1 MTTITIINNLD
12 KYNFNSHK
20 RTTAHF
26 NVWNDDGSVLYRNIS
41 LWGNQKQHALKSSQP
56 TIFQTKNTSSNTRKL
71 VKKDGNGYERNLSR
85 KTVLIGTYLQNE
97 H

>member
-41 LWGNQKQHALKSSQP
+41 LWGNLSKATCLKVISTNYLSDEEYFEQYKE
-56 TIFQTKNTSSNTRKL
+56 TRESGRQWVREKFVEKNGSYWDL
-71 VKKDGNGYERNLSR
+71 FGE
-85 KTVLIGTYLQNE
+85 
-97 H
+97 